1 MVISIRSDNAD
12 SYDLRRCNVMNNQ
25 NNAKHRSK
33 QVKKKLGVPNLNT
46 EFAAETGASV
56 AGADAKAS
64 KGASQKSKQ

>member
-1 MVISIRSDNAD
+1 
-12 SYDLRRCNVMNNQ
+12 MNNQ

-46 EFAAETGASV
+46 EFAEETGAAV